1 MTGLMACLIAAAT
14 ALPAR
19 AYLASPP
26 DQPPRE
32 VTSIDELEAFYKS
45 RPGLAKEWAEIQQQL
60 KAGVKEQPQT
70 PEEETRPPAEGAEPV
85 KEVQPLRQDAAPAP
99 TAAAEEESK
108 AAARGSDGPASSA
121 ALDQLKRAAGEKA
134 QTAPPEVGPSQK
146 ADNTPKVPC
155 SQQTFDKGERN
166 EILKEICAIAEAKSK
181 SGKMQSLYQE
191 YLAKVYFAEGSVAGP
206 LVKSQLEYIRKGI
219 KDKRWEDFPT
229 AAFGGVPP
237 GAAATWEGSGD
248 KGGGHITMAPGLTN
262 MRIFDHEW
270 LHHSDAGHADHTPI
284 GVNEMNDVEP
294 PCYKYMCCAP
304 GLGC

>member
-1 MTGLMACLIAAAT
+1 MTGLLACLIALGS

-26 DQPPRE
+26 DQAPRE
-32 VTSIDELEAFYKS
+32 VTTLDELEKFYKGK
-45 RPGLAKEWAEIQQQL
+45 PGLAKEWAEIQQQL
-60 KAGVKEQPQT
+60 KAGDKEQQA
-70 PEEETRPPAEGAEPV
+70 PEQEPSADAEPV
-85 KEVQPLRQDAAPAP
+85 REVQPMSQDAAPAAS
-99 TAAAEEESK
+99 AAAESK
-108 AAARGSDGPASSA
+108 TTQVADGLDSSA
-121 ALDQLKRAAGEKA
+121 MAQLKKAAGEKA
-134 QTAPPEVGPSQK
+134 QTAPPAVGPSQE

-166 EILKEICAIAEAKSK
+166 EILKEICTIAEAKSQG
-181 SGKMQSLYQE
+181 GKMQALYQE
-191 YLAKVYFAEGSVAGP
+191 YLAKVYFAEGSVGGP
-206 LVKSQLEYIRKGI
+206 LVKSQMEYIRKGI

-248 KGGGHITMAPGLTN
+248 RGGGHITMAPGLLN

-270 LHHSDAGHADHTPI
+270 LHHSDAGHADNTPI

-294 PCYKYMCCAP
+294 PCYKYMGCAP
-304 GLGC
+304 GMSGC